1 MFIKLR
7 FFRKYLTFEN
17 HTNRLWNTHD
27 NFVPPAVCARI
38 LKLVTSSYK
47 VNSYIIFRKFLSYW
61 FSCSLFGFDAIF
73 LHEKLYSKYNIF
85 FLLFQFPYIFGYV
98 KFQESNIKT
107 GHQECKYPLNIYDI
121 QSRVSFMRIFRQ
133 LIDQVKLSIALN
145 YLKSL
150 NYLIGYLSK

>member
-1 MFIKLR
+1 MVFISMEHLTSGNLKWWNLCSLWIIITYNIFNLTEIKKKLFIKLR

-85 FLLFQFPYIFGYV
+85 FLLFQFPYIFG
-98 KFQESNIKT
+98 
-107 GHQECKYPLNIYDI
+107 
-121 QSRVSFMRIFRQ
+121 M
-133 LIDQVKLSIALN
+133 
-145 YLKSL
+145 
-150 NYLIGYLSK
+150 